1 MVEPVL
7 TGIWLAEQ
15 IGKSENIASKWRSN
29 KIQPSLEPLFEVV
42 QVLDV
47 DMRLLI
53 VSTKQTVGS

>member
-7 TGIWLAEQ
+7 TGIWLTEL
-15 IGKSENIASKWRSN
+15 IGKSENTASKWCSN

-53 VSTKQTVGS
+53 VSAKE